1 MYKIE
6 DKLVDV
12 VRDYNVGGFYLLCHW
27 PYCYIRENPSH
38 IITQAPASLLT
49 VTKLTSK
56 KITLPKLNSK
66 NRHQSYNYRGIDTD
80 ATTKM

>member
-38 IITQAPASLLT
+38 IITQAPAFL
-49 VTKLTSK
+49 
-56 KITLPKLNSK
+56 
-66 NRHQSYNYRGIDTD
+66 Y
-80 ATTKM
+80 